1 MSVGDWIAV
10 IAVAITALGGITGIV
25 QFLVKHYLAE
35 LRPNSGSSMKDQVT
49 RLEQRVDDIYKII
62 LNKTLS

>member
-1 MSVGDWIAV
+1 MKVGDWIAV
-10 IAVAITALGGITGIV
+10 LAVSFTALGGITGIV

-35 LRPNSGSSMKDQVT
+35 LKPNHGTSMRDELTALSK
-49 RLEQRVDDIYKII
+49 RVDDIYKIL

>member
-1 MSVGDWIAV
+1 MKVGDWIAV
-10 IAVAITALGGITGIV
+10 IAVAFTAVGGITGIV

-35 LRPNSGSSMKDQVT
+35 LRPNSGSSMKDQIT